1 MSDPHY
7 RLPSVF
13 LGNLLESTTI
23 EPLAD
28 NFAVSRFLMDRAL
41 TDLGGH
47 PINAP
52 STDGDNLI
60 ASMLADEV
68 MYALSRS
75 DAPTSLTWYT
85 DAIERMISVAG
96 VLHPEISSNEAAI
109 GHSSGRFKSALEA
122 RVVLFTAMALTS
134 QNNAVL
140 DNMRYA
146 LEQYRAFLATG
157 EFRPKVYGANGSAIF
172 NNLERFNFVLSR
184 TNGDLTR
191 FHRLMIMEL
200 PMRDLVKFAA
210 RFDIRVGGKEL
221 ADETVYGSMIFGP
234 KVGNGFLQN
243 LLGNHKPIT
252 IDLWFMRTWGRYTG
266 TILRDQLEAGV
277 QAKLANDLRRSLRS
291 ERMTRLMDDFGVL
304 RKPAEV
310 LEMDNAELLSYA
322 RELKLFWEKIRRNY
336 TTGKLNDQMNSRSPK
351 LAVKNTQNNTSAS
364 ELKSKLGWPSASEA
378 ILRGLGAPVD
388 SPRNASSRAWIRSVC
403 DLALKKLKAQG
414 FNMTAANLQA
424 TLWYPEKELYG
435 KLTGR
440 PITRFTMSYDDAI
453 IEIAKKE
460 GIKDEKIAVAL
471 RSVATDGTGRQRHA
485 ERDVESLTGT
495 DGGLHRRIAGRG

>member
-1 MSDPHY
+1 MHHANR
-7 RLPSVF
+7 RLPQVF
-13 LGNLLESTTI
+13 LGNLLENSSI

-41 TDLGGH
+41 ADLGGS
-47 PINAP
+47 PITGP
-52 STDGDNLI
+52 SPEGDDLI
-60 ASMLADEV
+60 SSMLAEEA
-68 MYALSRS
+68 MYALGRN

-85 DAIERMISVAG
+85 DAIERMIAVASVM
-96 VLHPEISSNEAAI
+96 HPEISSDEAAFA
-109 GHSSGRFKSALEA
+109 HPSGRFKSALEA

-146 LEQYRAFLATG
+146 MEQYRAFLETG
-157 EFRPKVYGANGSAIF
+157 EFMPKIYGANGTAIF
-172 NNLERFNFVLSR
+172 SNLERFNFVLSR

-200 PMRDLVKFAA
+200 PMRELVKFAA
-210 RFDIRVGGKEL
+210 RFDIQVGGKEL

-266 TILRDQLEAGV
+266 TILRDQLEDGV
-277 QAKLANDLRRSLRS
+277 QLKLAVALRRSQRS
-291 ERMTRLMDDFGVL
+291 ERMSKLMDDFGVL
-304 RKPAEV
+304 RNPAEI
-310 LEMDNAELLSYA
+310 LEMDNVELLSYA

-336 TTGKLNDQMNSRSPK
+336 TAGKLNDQMNSRSAK
-351 LAVKNTQNNTSAS
+351 LAAKNTQDNVSAS
-364 ELKSKLGWPSASEA
+364 ELKSKLGWPSASES

-403 DLALKKLKAQG
+403 ELALKKLKVNG

-440 PITRFTMSYDDAI
+440 PVTRFTMSYDDAI

-460 GIKDEKIAVAL
+460 GFTDDRIAVAL
-471 RSVATDGTGRQRHA
+471 RTVAKDGTGRQRNS
-485 ERDVESLTGT
+485 ECDVEGFTGT
-495 DGGLHRRIAGRG
+495 DGGLHRRSSGRG

>member
-1 MSDPHY
+1 MSDSHH

-23 EPLAD
+23 EPLSD

-41 TDLGGH
+41 SDLGGN
-47 PINAP
+47 PINGP
-52 STDGDNLI
+52 SVEGDNLI

-68 MYALSRS
+68 MYALSRTS
-75 DAPTSLTWYT
+75 APNSLTWYT
-85 DAIERMISVAG
+85 DAIERMIAVAS
-96 VLHPEISSNEAAI
+96 VLHPEISSDEEAVA
-109 GHSSGRFKSALEA
+109 HPSGRFKSALES

-134 QNNAVL
+134 QNNVVL

-157 EFRPKVYGANGSAIF
+157 EFLPKVYGANGTAVFS
-172 NNLERFNFVLSR
+172 NLQRFNFVLSR

-191 FHRLMIMEL
+191 FHRLMTMEL
-200 PMRDLVKFAA
+200 SMRDLVKFAA
-210 RFDIRVGGKEL
+210 RFDIQIGGKEL

-266 TILRDQLEAGV
+266 TILRDQLEDGV
-277 QAKLANDLRRSLRS
+277 QIKLANALRRSQRS
-291 ERMTRLMDDFGVL
+291 ERMTKLMADFGVL
-304 RKPAEV
+304 RKPADV
-310 LEMDNAELLSYA
+310 LEMDNSELLSYA

-336 TTGKLNDQMNSRSPK
+336 TTGKLNDQMNSRSAK
-351 LAVKNTQNNTSAS
+351 LAAKKTQDNASAS
-364 ELKSKLGWPSASEA
+364 ELKSKLGWPSAAES
-378 ILRGLGAPVD
+378 IMRGLGAPVD

-403 DLALKKLKAQG
+403 QLALTKLKANG

-440 PITRFTMSYDDAI
+440 PATRFTMSYDDAI

-460 GIKDEKIAVAL
+460 GFTDERIAAAL
-471 RSVATDGTGRQRHA
+471 RTVGKDGAGRQRDA

-495 DGGLHRRIAGRG
+495 DGGVHRRIAGRG